1 MILTSVAAK
10 ETAEINVNE
19 IEIKAIEKA
28 LKKYLI
34 IFPPIFLT
42 LKHILKRYTRIKNV
56 LKINKFYN
64 YYGIL

>member
-19 IEIKAIEKA
+19 IEIKATEIA
-28 LKKYLI
+28 LTKNFI

-42 LKHILKRYTRIKNV
+42 LKHKAKRYTSNNNT
-56 LKINKFYN
+56 IN
-64 YYGIL
+64 